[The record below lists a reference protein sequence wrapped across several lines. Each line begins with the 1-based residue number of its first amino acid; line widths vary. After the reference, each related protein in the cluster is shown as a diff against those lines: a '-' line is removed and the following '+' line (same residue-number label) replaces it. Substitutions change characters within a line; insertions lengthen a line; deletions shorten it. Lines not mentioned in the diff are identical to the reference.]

1 MILPPIVMLKLKQK
15 AEMDF
20 NAPSERDFHILSKK
34 IEDVTKCH
42 LGINSLKRL
51 VGHINYENHSF
62 RPGTLNIIA
71 QYLGY
76 PSWTNM
82 MFDLEEGSSGFHNI
96 EEELKITDLNEG
108 QVVEVSYLPNRRLQF
123 VYIGNS
129 NMEVLES
136 ENSHLQEGDLC
147 QINSLLP
154 EYPLII
160 SKVVRDGQDMGSY
173 TAARIGGLQKIKI
186 LK

>member
-1 MILPPIVMLKLKQK
+1 
-15 AEMDF
+15 
-20 NAPSERDFHILSKK
+20 
-34 IEDVTKCH
+34 
-42 LGINSLKRL
+42 
-51 VGHINYENHSF
+51 
-62 RPGTLNIIA
+62 
-71 QYLGY
+71 
-76 PSWTNM
+76 
-82 MFDLEEGSSGFHNI
+82 
-96 EEELKITDLNEG
+96 
-108 QVVEVSYLPNRRLQF
+108 VVEVSYLPNRRLQF